1 MWHCK
6 DGPGPNAFGGS
17 IQQQAP
23 SYDPKYDL
31 LSGLTQWVE
40 RGVAPQSV
48 IATKYVGD
56 LAQSGIAMQRRL
68 CPYPQFP
75 QYNGTGN
82 PTVAQ
87 SYNCAGDGNK
97 DFNETPAPMYGP

>member
-40 RGVAPQSV
+40 RGIAPSSV
-48 IATKYVGD
+48 
-56 LAQSGIAMQRRL
+56 IAMQRPL

-75 QYNGTGN
+75 RYKGSGDPTQPQNFKCTADENGDPN
-82 PTVAQ
+82 P
-87 SYNCAGDGNK
+87 K
-97 DFNETPAPMYGP
+97 PAPIYGP